1 MGFWGVRVGSHGVKN
16 MNELLKF

>member
-16 MNELLKF
+16 MNEVLEF